1 MASLESN
8 LTISL
13 LRLQETSSIKR
24 TLPLGGHLSNLALV
38 VITPYRLW
46 QQCLP
51 LHLIRGKNSTRFS
64 WRSKHLCPTHLAI
77 YNSLLVKVWWR
88 YPGNW
93 FKNFTSGHIFSLG
106 MTVKMTMVAWR
117 PALNYLYPR
126 FIYPYSRNEG
136 RHYASLARL
145 PSLLPAVRRTRD
157 SRRDHTL
164 SPTRVSCYTAFHPNI
179 HSLCVRATFACNL
192 KSGTAWPLVDP
203 QQISSFR
210 KTGDCCSYRPHKSC
224 CCPNKRPV
232 CNCLFKL
239 ETFLLQRS
247 LYGCKRYRCEVLIF
261 WII

>member
-13 LRLQETSSIKR
+13 TRLQETSSIKR
-24 TLPLGGHLSNLALV
+24 TLLV
-38 VITPYRLW
+38 VTCQILLWWLLTPYRLW
-46 QQCLP
+46 HQCLP
-51 LHLIRGKNSTRFS
+51 LHLIQGWRF
-64 WRSKHLCPTHLAI
+64 KHLSPTLLAI
-77 YNSLLVKVWWR
+77 YNSLLLKVWWR

-93 FKNFTSGHIFSLG
+93 FKNSTSGLIFSLG

-117 PALNYLYPR
+117 PALTYLYQR
-126 FIYPYSRNEG
+126 FIYPYLCNEG
-136 RHYASLARL
+136 RHDASLARL

-179 HSLCVRATFACNL
+179 HSLCERATFACNL
-192 KSGTAWPLVDP
+192 KTGTAWPLVDP

-232 CNCLFKL
+232 CHYLFKH
-239 ETFLLQRS
+239 ETFLLQ
-247 LYGCKRYRCEVLIF
+247 
-261 WII
+261 